1 MLDTLVSG
9 IELSKAKKI
18 QLQILN
24 KAPMITVDH
33 VDQLTIYLSKT
44 CLDVEIVTTCV
55 AGVNVYPLSSTVLR
69 DRCKFQRRRKRA
81 IILRDLFLRVCDT
94 SLAVESW

>member
-1 MLDTLVSG
+1 VDDKNALILGNCEGTGLVLDTLVSG

-24 KAPMITVDH
+24 KAPMINVDH

-55 AGVNVYPLSSTVLR
+55 TGVNVYPR
-69 DRCKFQRRRKRA
+69 HQWC
-81 IILRDLFLRVCDT
+81 
-94 SLAVESW
+94 